1 MARTKPVKSV
11 VEVLRRKLG
20 LHQDEFA
27 KRVGLSR
34 RTLQNLEYGS
44 PLSWKNARA
53 ISLQFN
59 VSADWLMANDPSAPM
74 ITEGGE
80 PWSLKTQGKLQRA
93 LKAVDPALSKALFS
107 LLSEKVI
114 APLLEDYLK
123 FKTCLSVAA
132 LIDQKATVRW
142 HTIQNKAW
150 SEFLKINPAIS
161 EALSREPAAKTPL
174 SRADLESIKEDVELV
189 IQMPLL
195 PEKGTTKSR
204 EQLRRPGRC

>member
-27 KRVGLSR
+27 ERVTLSR
-34 RTLQNLEYGS
+34 RTLQNIEYGT

-59 VSADWLMANDPSAPM
+59 ISADWLMANDPSAPM
-74 ITEGGE
+74 VTETGE
-80 PWSLKTQGKLQRA
+80 PWSLKTQGKLPRA
-93 LKAVDPALSKALFS
+93 LKAVDPAFSKALFT
-107 LLSEKVI
+107 LVSEKVI

-123 FKTCLSVAA
+123 FKTSLSVAA
-132 LIDQKATVRW
+132 LIDPKATVRW
-142 HTIQNKAW
+142 HTFQNKAW
-150 SEFLKINPAIS
+150 SEFLKANPAVA
-161 EALSREPAAKTPL
+161 EGLSKEPVKEGL
-174 SRADLESIKEDVELV
+174 SRADLESIKDDVEMV
-189 IQMPLL
+189 IQMPTL
-195 PEKGTTKSR
+195 PGEETAKSR